1 MNWDS
6 IKLHAT
12 SAMNWAASGSKL
24 TYAAIGA
31 GLLVFLIL
39 FRLFFKD
46 ISGFIH
52 CIGFSISSQQNSA
65 AAGQLGASRWS
76 RIKLLLGTLL
86 PGATGYA
93 AYILLPK
100 FFPTVFQ

>member
-6 IKLHAT
+6 IKLHA
-12 SAMNWAASGSKL
+12 SNAMNWAASGSKL
-24 TYAAIGA
+24 MYAAIGA
-31 GLLVFLIL
+31 GLLVFVIL

-46 ISGFIH
+46 IPGFIH

-76 RIKLLLGTLL
+76 RIKILLGMLL
-86 PGATGYA
+86 PAGTGYA
-93 AYILLPK
+93 AYILLPR
-100 FFPTVFQ
+100 FFPSVFQ